1 MFFPIVVFLYFMI
14 PYSKRWIL
22 LLSSSFYFYMCWKP
36 EYVILL
42 ILSITINYFTALQM
56 GKQKDKLIK
65 KIILILTLVVNIG
78 ILALFKYYNFISSSV
93 TEFLSTFNIMY
104 NLPSLKLLLP
114 VGISFYTF
122 QTMGYSIDV
131 YRGKIQPEKHFGIFG
146 VYVSF
151 FPQLIAGPI
160 ERSTSLLPQFKKKF
174 NADYSNITDGSK
186 LMLWGFF
193 KKIVIADRLAVV
205 VNNVYDNV
213 PEHDSIAFVI
223 ATFFFAFQIYCDFS
237 GYSDIAIGS
246 AHVMGYKLMD
256 NFKQPYY
263 SKNIAEFWKYWHIS
277 LSSWLRDYVFLP
289 LSFSISR
296 KLPNERYLGIKTD
309 YIIYMYA
316 TLITFLISGIWHGA
330 NWTFIVW
337 GLLHGTYLVIG
348 KLTHKIRKKM
358 SYSFFKGNFLTLRKS
373 FNVIFTFILVCFAWI
388 FFRANNISDS
398 LLIIHRIISGFTAV
412 FDMMLLKQSIETLGL
427 EKYEL
432 TIGIFSIVL
441 LELFHIL
448 QKHGSIRHL
457 LRSKPLLVRWALYFS
472 LILLILL
479 LGYSSEQAEFIYF
492 QF

>member
-246 AHVMGYKLMD
+246 AHVMGYKFSYILW
-256 NFKQPYY
+256 
-263 SKNIAEFWKYWHIS
+263 IIS
-277 LSSWLRDYVFLP
+277 NS
-289 LSFSISR
+289 
-296 KLPNERYLGIKTD
+296 
-309 YIIYMYA
+309 
-316 TLITFLISGIWHGA
+316 
-330 NWTFIVW
+330 
-337 GLLHGTYLVIG
+337 
-348 KLTHKIRKKM
+348 
-358 SYSFFKGNFLTLRKS
+358 
-373 FNVIFTFILVCFAWI
+373 
-388 FFRANNISDS
+388 
-398 LLIIHRIISGFTAV
+398 LII
-412 FDMMLLKQSIETLGL
+412 
-427 EKYEL
+427 
-432 TIGIFSIVL
+432 
-441 LELFHIL
+441 
-448 QKHGSIRHL
+448 QKI
-457 LRSKPLLVRWALYFS
+457 
-472 LILLILL
+472 
-479 LGYSSEQAEFIYF
+479 
-492 QF
+492 